1 MIAWKNKPLIPDH
14 NRNADAEMVEL
25 GLEIRQIIELLEN
38 GTEVSKR
45 KEGIIEKWCHRGRN
59 IYIVAI
65 EDYDDYWLIRHV
77 GKIRATKDKLK
88 ILRGEHDA

>member
-1 MIAWKNKPLIPDH
+1 MITWKNKPLIPDH
-14 NRNADAEMVEL
+14 HRNADAEMVEL
-25 GLEIRQIIELLEN
+25 GLEVYQIIELLEN

-45 KEGIIEKWCHRGRN
+45 KKGITEKWCHRGKN

-65 EDYDDYWLIRHV
+65 EDCEDYWLIRHA

-88 ILRGEHDA
+88 IMRGEHDA